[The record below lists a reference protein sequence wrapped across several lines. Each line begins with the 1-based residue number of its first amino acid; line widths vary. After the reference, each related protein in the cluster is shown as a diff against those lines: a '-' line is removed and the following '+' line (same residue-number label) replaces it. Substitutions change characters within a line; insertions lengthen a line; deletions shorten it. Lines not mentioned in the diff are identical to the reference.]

1 MIQSDLYEDLDAI
14 IYARNW
20 AESRR
25 LYKPCTDINNKFLQD
40 LKKCKDTMYQF
51 ISEKNTEE
59 LIEVVLP
66 ELPKR
71 EMEWEELFL
80 YNHLMKLLKLL
91 NRV

>member
-1 MIQSDLYEDLDAI
+1 
-14 IYARNW
+14 
-20 AESRR
+20 
-25 LYKPCTDINNKFLQD
+25 
-40 LKKCKDTMYQF
+40 MYQF